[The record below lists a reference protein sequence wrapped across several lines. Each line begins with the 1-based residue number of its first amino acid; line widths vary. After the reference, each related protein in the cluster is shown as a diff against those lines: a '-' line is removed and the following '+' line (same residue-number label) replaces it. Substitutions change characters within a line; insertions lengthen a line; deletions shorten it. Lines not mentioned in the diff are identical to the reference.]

1 MNPEDAKIVW
11 SCSVWRWVRG
21 SNGLRVC
28 SPWYP
33 AQSIDCLRPA
43 TPNCLVTAVFGP
55 IKRCWKF
62 YVFKR
67 KCFCWE
73 ETCNFCASSNCCWLK
88 RFTRSSTGSGR
99 TLRSS
104 NIFKI
109 LIFKYS
115 YICQSTDATHS
126 PHCQCWQQEP
136 CRACDYLDQSEISI
150 VCVDQSE
157 ESITWKSW
165 SRVMWTMAA
174 ILVMSPPESLIPTML
189 GWCAR
194 LSTVCRGRSRVVLA
208 GTL

>member
-1 MNPEDAKIVW
+1 MWILKMQRLFEAALFEDEWGVAMVCECVLRGIRPSPSTVW
-11 SCSVWRWVRG
+11 DLPLRTVWWR
-21 SNGLRVC
+21 LC
-28 SPWYP
+28 L
-33 AQSIDCLRPA
+33 AQLKDAENSL
-43 TPNCLVTAVFGP
+43 FSE
-55 IKRCWKF
+55 
-62 YVFKR
+62 R

-136 CRACDYLDQSEISI
+136 CWACDHLDQSEISI
-150 VCVDQSE
+150 ACVDQLE
-157 ESITWKSW
+157 ISIVFCGPIKDKYCLCWPI
-165 SRVMWTMAA
+165 RDQ
-174 ILVMSPPESLIPTML
+174 
-189 GWCAR
+189 
-194 LSTVCRGRSRVVLA
+194 
-208 GTL
+208 